1 MKRDKRKKK
10 KKKARIFGCLVVWNN
25 KTWRKP
31 AFK

>member
-1 MKRDKRKKK
+1 MKRDKRKK
-10 KKKARIFGCLVVWNN
+10 KKKARIFGCLVVWNH